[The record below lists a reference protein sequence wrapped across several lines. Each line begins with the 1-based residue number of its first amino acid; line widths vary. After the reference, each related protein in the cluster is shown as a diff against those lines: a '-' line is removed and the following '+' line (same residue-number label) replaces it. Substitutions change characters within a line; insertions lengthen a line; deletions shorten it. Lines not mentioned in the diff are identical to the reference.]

1 MQTKKGTGRDETR
14 SDAVRLDAIQA
25 QREHLLNRI
34 WRSEHAIEADRKLVA
49 QLDDLIAKSK
59 KKS

>member
-1 MQTKKGTGRDETR
+1 MQTKKGTGRDEVR
-14 SDAVRLDAIQA
+14 SDKARLDAIRA
-25 QREHLLNRI
+25 QREQLINRI
-34 WRSEHAIEADRKLVA
+34 WRSEHAIERDRKLIA